1 MGPEVTAALVAAVVS
16 GAISLAGV
24 MLQSRQ
30 ARIQQSLAAQQDIT
44 AKYDA
49 LVSYRLQHPEVLS
62 LARRWRP
69 ENWVDIYDPK
79 DLGEHTWTIYY
90 GYVEL
95 ITLYASAVLYA
106 HEHRLITRDLFDRQH
121 EPLIR
126 LLVAEHYP
134 ILSEIARP
142 GAYVTDYL
150 VRHIERL
157 SATWDWKA
165 THDQLLA

>member
-16 GAISLAGV
+16 GAISLVGV
-24 MLQSRQ
+24 VLQSRQ
-30 ARIQQSLAAQQDIT
+30 ARTEQSLAAQQDIT

-49 LVSYRLQHPEVLS
+49 LVAYRLQHPEVLS
-62 LARRWRP
+62 LARRWTSD
-69 ENWVDIYDPK
+69 NWVAIYDPEE
-79 DLGEHTWTIYY
+79 LGDYSWTIYY

-134 ILSEIARP
+134 ILSEITLP

-150 VRHIERL
+150 VRHLERL
-157 SATWDWKA
+157 TAIWDWKA
-165 THDQLLA
+165 AHDRLLT